1 MESVEEPSVHGGYF
15 SSGLGRGGRQPTKRT
30 SESEF
35 IVKKSLT
42 AVIIAT
48 ALLLTGC
55 SQVGAA
61 ATVGN
66 VKISQATVQSSIDSI
81 IAARVGVDT
90 SKMQLQ
96 TGEELNRSQLRFHL
110 LTELLR
116 ATAGKLKISVSKAEI
131 DTRRQSIIQQVGG
144 VDSLPAA
151 LVGAGIARNDLDTY
165 IEAISLSDKIS
176 QNLIASGVAQAD
188 IGATVQK
195 LVVARAK
202 SLGVTINPRYGAWNA
217 TIADVEALDSAS
229 PAVSP
234 ATK

>member
-1 MESVEEPSVHGGYF
+1 M
-15 SSGLGRGGRQPTKRT
+15 
-30 SESEF
+30 
-35 IVKKSLT
+35 KKSLT

-48 ALLLTGC
+48 ALFLTGC

-202 SLGVTINPRYGAWNA
+202 SLGVTINPRYGAWDA
-217 TIADVEALDSAS
+217 AIADVVALDSAS

>member
-1 MESVEEPSVHGGYF
+1 M
-15 SSGLGRGGRQPTKRT
+15 
-30 SESEF
+30 
-35 IVKKSLT
+35 KKSLT

-48 ALLLTGC
+48 ALFLTGC
-55 SQVGAA
+55 AQVGAA

-144 VDSLPAA
+144 VDSLPTA

-202 SLGVTINPRYGAWNA
+202 SLGVTINPRYGAWDA
-217 TIADVEALDSAS
+217 AIADVVALDSAS